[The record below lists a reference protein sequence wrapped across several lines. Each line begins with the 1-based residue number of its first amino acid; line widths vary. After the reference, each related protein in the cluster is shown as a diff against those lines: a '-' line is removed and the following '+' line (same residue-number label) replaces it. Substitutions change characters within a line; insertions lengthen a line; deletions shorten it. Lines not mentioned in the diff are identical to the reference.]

1 MADANAVTVSVL
13 KDGPNRIV
21 LAAQITHLVS
31 LRMAKSVMEK
41 VNVFVANVYAIQTQA
56 ILVYNAK
63 TAQHVHY
70 HAKRIETAFNA
81 KHSVQANA
89 SWPKTVM
96 NATVI

>member
-1 MADANAVTVSVL
+1 
-13 KDGPNRIV
+13 
-21 LAAQITHLVS
+21 
-31 LRMAKSVMEK
+31 MEK

-63 TAQHVHY
+63 TKFQRHVHY